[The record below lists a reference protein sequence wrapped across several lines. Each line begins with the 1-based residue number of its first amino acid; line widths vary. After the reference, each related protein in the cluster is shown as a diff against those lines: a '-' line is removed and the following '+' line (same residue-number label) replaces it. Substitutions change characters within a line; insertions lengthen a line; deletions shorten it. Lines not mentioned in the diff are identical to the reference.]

1 MNNSENP
8 CSSRIRRT
16 ISLRQIFSVVQAV
29 TAVAVDRRSPSTAAS
44 EKYFK
49 NLGQCA
55 AEIASSEEHRES
67 RNQGTGQE
75 SITDREMCL
84 TLMMRR
90 GIQRKS
96 GIDGSSPQ
104 AASAL
109 QQAFERLGLSQ
120 EFLGA

>member
-1 MNNSENP
+1 M
-8 CSSRIRRT
+8 
-16 ISLRQIFSVVQAV
+16 
-29 TAVAVDRRSPSTAAS
+29 AVDRRSPSTAAS